1 MSRVTRARTALM
13 VATDVG
19 FLVYGTLTLL
29 HVLPSAWLFK
39 DHDNP
44 ILLSWNG
51 SFLPLDLLI
60 SISGLLAVALR
71 RRGARLLPQPHLA
84 GPHPLLEVDGGFVL
98 GPARRLRLYPLPFP
112 QRLIWPIEARTRV
125 GIA

>member
-60 SISGLLAVALR
+60 SISGFLAAALR
-71 RRGARLLPQPHLA
+71 RRGARASSLSLISR
-84 GPHPLLEVDGGFVL
+84 VL
-98 GPARRLRLYPLPFP
+98 TRCSRLMAVSFWALRGDFASIRCRFP
-112 QRLIWPIEARTRV
+112 SA
-125 GIA
+125 